1 MNKIVIIRDGTR
13 FSLSKEAIKWF
24 KDHDRRVK
32 YDGTYKKC
40 GKETH
45 MERHDPLLIQ
55 CIEELG
61 EKANTRYSKFE
72 VIEIEGNKY
81 FLIMI
86 DWGGEICF
94 TPDMDWRVI
103 P

>member
-1 MNKIVIIRDGTR
+1 MNKIVIVRGGTR

-24 KDHDRRVK
+24 KDHGKKVK
-32 YDGTYKKC
+32 YYGVYKEYGT
-40 GKETH
+40 EIRI
-45 MERHDPLLIQ
+45 ERHDPLLVQ

-61 EKANTRYSKFE
+61 EKANTRYCHFE
-72 VIEIEGNKY
+72 IEEIEGNKY
-81 FLIMI
+81 FLIMG
-86 DWGGEICF
+86 DWGEWCF